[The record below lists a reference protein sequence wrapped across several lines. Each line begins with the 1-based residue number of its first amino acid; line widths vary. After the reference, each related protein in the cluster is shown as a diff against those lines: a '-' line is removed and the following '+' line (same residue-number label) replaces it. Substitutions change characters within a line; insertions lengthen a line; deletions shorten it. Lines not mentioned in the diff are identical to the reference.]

1 MTQLSLYFGMLM
13 LTANFSS
20 TAREPV
26 KPALAAI
33 VAPPASEALTNEEK
47 RLVELVNAER
57 WRGGLGR
64 LRVDPVLVRAARD
77 HSREMA
83 EMHYFD
89 HTSPT
94 PGLETGMKRYLAALG
109 HRPNY
114 AYLGENLFYC
124 SVVDVNRGHIRLMG
138 SPSHRANILNGKF
151 TGIGVGV
158 YTSADGQF
166 WVTQMFLASEG

>member
-1 MTQLSLYFGMLM
+1 MLM

-20 TAREPV
+20 TVQEPI
-26 KPALAAI
+26 KPAAAAI
-33 VAPPASEALTNEEK
+33 VAAQPSETLTAEEK

-57 WRGGLGR
+57 WRDGLGR
-64 LRVDPVLVRAARD
+64 LRVDPVLVQAARD

-83 EMHYFD
+83 VKHYFD

-94 PGLETGMKRYLAALG
+94 PGLETGMKRYLAALRD
-109 HRPNY
+109 RPKY

-124 SVVDVNRGHIRLMG
+124 SVVDVNRGHHRLMG
-138 SPSHRANILNGKF
+138 SPDHRANILDGKF

-158 YTSADGQF
+158 YTSPDGQF
-166 WVTQMFLASEG
+166 WVTQMFLASER